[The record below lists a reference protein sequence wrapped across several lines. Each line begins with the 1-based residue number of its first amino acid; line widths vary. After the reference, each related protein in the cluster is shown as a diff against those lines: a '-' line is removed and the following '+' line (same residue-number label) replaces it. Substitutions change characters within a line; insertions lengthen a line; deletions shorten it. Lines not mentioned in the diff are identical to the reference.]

1 MTTRR
6 CAMLLCA
13 CLGLSACEAEPPAS
27 ARPDASPATTP
38 AAERSGTL
46 RSEPEPGPIRAAAEA
61 RLAEM
66 TARRDARR
74 RWWND
79 EKLATAVGIDVATRQ
94 AMDAMHEA
102 SLQRRAELAEAIA
115 EARREYRQAIRAE
128 DLARARAAAQRRAE
142 HVAQQSLAQQAL
154 TLDLLES
161 LAPAQRRIVLDQFGR
176 RIAGDLDARAPQRDG
191 AGGRETR
198 DR

>member
-1 MTTRR
+1 MTMRR
-6 CAMLLCA
+6 CAMLLGA
-13 CLGLSACEAEPPAS
+13 CLALQGCEAEPPAT
-27 ARPDASPATTP
+27 ARPAEVPTTAP
-38 AAERSGTL
+38 AADRLDAL
-46 RSEPEPGPIRAAAEA
+46 RSEPESGPLRAAAEA

-79 EKLATAVGIDVATRQ
+79 EKLATAAGIDVATRA

-115 EARREYRQAIRAE
+115 EARREYRDALRAE

-161 LAPAQRRIVLDQFGR
+161 LAPAQRRIVLEQFGR
-176 RIAGDLDARAPQRDG
+176 RIAGDLDARMPQREG
-191 AGGRETR
+191 GGRAARER
-198 DR
+198 